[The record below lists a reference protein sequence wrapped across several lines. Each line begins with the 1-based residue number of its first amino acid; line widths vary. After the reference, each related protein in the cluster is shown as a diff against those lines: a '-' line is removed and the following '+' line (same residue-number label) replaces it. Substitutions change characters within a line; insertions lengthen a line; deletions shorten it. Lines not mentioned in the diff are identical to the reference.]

1 MIKSNQ
7 LLVQTLEKLPQL
19 FIANPDIK
27 LMGLWIDDH
36 KKPNLLHAI
45 YLEKD
50 DVSEE
55 LPYRA
60 QLAIGEWDNTDNSEE
75 FFIEALTA
83 SRLAEKLRSF
93 IDPTPFVFFE
103 VPKSITMDVVNMYPD
118 PMMYKLFPELGEFDA
133 SLSETD
139 LLEARKQATQI
150 LNNLH
155 TRTEVTS

>member
-7 LLVQTLEKLPQL
+7 LLVQTLEQLPQL

-27 LMGLWIDDH
+27 LMGLWIDESKTPH
-36 KKPNLLHAI
+36 LLHAL

-50 DVSEE
+50 DISEE

-83 SRLAEKLRSF
+83 SRLAEKLKSF
-93 IDPTPFVFFE
+93 IDPEKFVFFE
-103 VPKSITMDVVNMYPD
+103 VPKSITIDVVNMYPD

-133 SLSETD
+133 TLEQQD
-139 LLEARKQATQI
+139 LALARKQASQI
-150 LNNLH
+150 LSNLLERSEL
-155 TRTEVTS
+155 TI

>member
-27 LMGLWIDDH
+27 LMGLWIDNRNE
-36 KKPNLLHAI
+36 PNLLYAI

-83 SRLAEKLRSF
+83 SRLVEKLRSF
-93 IDPTPFVFFE
+93 IDPAPFVFFE

-133 SLSETD
+133 SLSQTD
-139 LLEARKQATQI
+139 LLDARKQANQI

>member
-27 LMGLWIDDH
+27 LMGLWIDETKQPH
-36 KKPNLLHAI
+36 LLHAL

-50 DVSEE
+50 DISEE

-83 SRLAEKLRSF
+83 SRLAEKLKSF
-93 IDPTPFVFFE
+93 IDPVPFVFFE

-118 PMMYKLFPELGEFDA
+118 PMMYKLFPELGEFDNQLSRDDLQQARRQA
-133 SLSETD
+133 SQILND
-139 LLEARKQATQI
+139 LLE
-150 LNNLH
+150 
-155 TRTEVTS
+155 RTEVII

>member
-1 MIKSNQ
+1 MIKSDQ
-7 LLVQTLEKLPQL
+7 LLAQTLEKLPQL

-27 LMGLWIDDH
+27 LMGLWIDQSKQPH
-36 KKPNLLHAI
+36 LLYAL

-60 QLAIGEWDNTDNSEE
+60 QLAIGEWDNSDNSEE

-83 SRLAEKLRSF
+83 SRLAEKLKNF
-93 IDPTPFVFFE
+93 IDPEPFVFFE

-133 SLSETD
+133 NLSPTD
-139 LLEARKQATQI
+139 LHAARKQASQI
-150 LNNLH
+150 LADLLN
-155 TRTEVTS
+155 RTEVTN